1 MKKKLSVERMMELE
15 SNLNDENILINLTK
29 EETEYVELAKK
40 LPYNELVDI
49 VEDYL
54 INWYYRNDV
63 FIIRQLINKYSCSEI
78 ELLRRFL
85 DIVRIVEF
93 NESKLNDNVKKQ
105 KTIS

>member
-15 SNLNDENILINLTK
+15 SNLNDENVNKNLSK
-29 EETEYVELAKK
+29 EEIEYVKLAKR
-40 LPYNELVDI
+40 LPYNELLPV
-49 VEDYL
+49 VNDYL